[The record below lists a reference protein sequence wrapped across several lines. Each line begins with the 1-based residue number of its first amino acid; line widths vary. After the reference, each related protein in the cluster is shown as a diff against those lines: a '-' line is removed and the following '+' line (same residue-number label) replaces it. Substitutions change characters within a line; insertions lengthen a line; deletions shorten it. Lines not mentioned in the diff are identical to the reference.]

1 MSAGD
6 RSPSPTRAAAPEARE
21 ARLAWALAAPALGCI
36 ALVALV
42 PIAWT
47 FWDSLH
53 LHDLRMPWLGRPFV
67 GVENYVEV
75 LRAPRFWSA
84 LGHTAGFVAASV
96 ALELAGGLFLALA
109 LDRVTRARGLVRTAV
124 LLPWALPTVVA
135 ALVWRFMFESPGGL
149 VMALLD
155 DRGGAA
161 APNWLAEPLLA
172 WIPVLLADAWKT
184 TPFVAILLLAGLQ
197 TIDRSL
203 YEAASVDGASRW
215 RQFIHVTLPL
225 LSPALLVAALFR
237 SLDAFR
243 VFDLIYVLTGGG
255 PGTATEPIALYT
267 FATLLQNLQF
277 GLGAALSMIVF
288 SLAFLIALGAIRL
301 FGARAFLERA
311 A

>member
-6 RSPSPTRAAAPEARE
+6 LQPAARAPAPETRE
-21 ARLAWALAAPALGCI
+21 AHVAWALAAPALATI

-47 FWDSLH
+47 FWESLH

-67 GVENYVEV
+67 GLGNYAEV

-84 LGHTAGFVAASV
+84 LGHTAGFVAVSI
-96 ALELAGGLFLALA
+96 ALELAGGLLLALA
-109 LDRVTRARGLVRTAV
+109 LDRVTRGRGLARTAV

-155 DRGGAA
+155 SGGGT
-161 APNWLAEPLLA
+161 APNWLAEPLRA
-172 WIPVLLADAWKT
+172 WVPVVLADAWKT

-203 YEAASVDGASRW
+203 YEAAAVDGASRW
-215 RQFIHVTLPL
+215 RQFTQVTLPL
-225 LSPALLVAALFR
+225 LTPALLVAALFR

-288 SLAFLIALGAIRL
+288 TLAFLIALGAIRL
-301 FGARAFLERA
+301 FGGRAFLERA

>member
-6 RSPSPTRAAAPEARE
+6 LQPAARAPAPEARE
-21 ARLAWALAAPALGCI
+21 AHVAWALAAPALATI

-47 FWDSLH
+47 FWESLH

-67 GVENYVEV
+67 GLGNYAEV

-84 LGHTAGFVAASV
+84 LGHTAGFVAVSI
-96 ALELAGGLFLALA
+96 ALELAGGLLLALA
-109 LDRVTRARGLVRTAV
+109 LDRVTRGRGLARTAV

-155 DRGGAA
+155 SGGGT
-161 APNWLAEPLLA
+161 APNWLAEPLRA
-172 WIPVLLADAWKT
+172 WVPVVLADAWKT

-203 YEAASVDGASRW
+203 YEAAAVDGASRW
-215 RQFIHVTLPL
+215 RQFTQVTLPL
-225 LSPALLVAALFR
+225 LTPALLVAALFR

-288 SLAFLIALGAIRL
+288 TLAFLMALGAIRL
-301 FGARAFLERA
+301 FGGRAFLERA